1 MFMNQPVQ
9 GLRNGAFYTGS
20 LVQTDSGGTVGLSQI
35 VDMTLNRRVPVSD
48 FQHVDHVFI
57 WHFEEGRGQR
67 INRMAQRWLREGK
80 AVTVLSDRILPLPE
94 DVNVHLISKDSHA
107 WLANGYIQR
116 QITNNT
122 CEGEQCFS
130 TSRMYTPYKEMIR
143 MIDQDEV
150 ERRTGL
156 SSAECQAV
164 YEELQSAHRAGH
176 YFPHDEVEEKKIQQF
191 RSILMIPLLEL
202 GCKRELSL
210 RILIGEG
217 KDRVF
222 GQRQPA
228 TNRIYQSISMKSG
241 QSTQKSGQLVFD
253 FYSDDIS
260 DAFEVDPLPI

>member
-1 MFMNQPVQ
+1 MNQPVQ
-9 GLRNGAFYTGS
+9 ELPNGAFYTGAP
-20 LVQTDSGGTVGLSQI
+20 VQAGTGETVGLAQI

-48 FQHVDHVFI
+48 FQHVEHVFI

-94 DVNVHLISKDSHA
+94 AVNVHLIAKDSHA

-116 QITNNT
+116 QIKNNT

-130 TSRMYTPYKEMIR
+130 TSNMYTPYKEMIK

-150 ERRTGL
+150 ERWTGL

-164 YEELQSAHRAGH
+164 YEEIESANRAGH
-176 YFPHDEVEEKKIQQF
+176 YFPHDEMKEKKIQQF

-222 GQRQPA
+222 GQRQPTA
-228 TNRIYQSISMKSG
+228 HKTYQSISMKSG
-241 QSTQKSGQLVFD
+241 QSIQKSGRLVFD

-260 DAFEVDPLPI
+260 DAFEVDPLPIG